1 MFDHLKY
8 LTSFIFPMCV
18 VGFLLSAPHDSGTA
32 LVWTIP
38 LWLLIV
44 IDWLSPRINPYQ
56 VKHIVSS
63 WYYDG
68 ILYVLAFF
76 QFLIISLLVIDA
88 SQFQWNSPGD
98 MVTSFVN
105 LIVMR
110 ILVGTTSGSSAFI
123 VAHELIHRPRRIQ
136 RILGRCLLYSV
147 CYDHFAL
154 AHLRGHHQ
162 RVATPD
168 DIATAV
174 MGESFKRYW
183 QRIFV
188 DHFIYAWDSESNRL
202 GFSSKPLFHRRMLAN
217 RVLVGLI
224 IEFMLILLILFFFGW
239 AAAFIFLYQ
248 ALAGI
253 RLLETINYYQ
263 HWGLQKGKAK
273 NILAWVNQSC
283 FTEYALIGLSNH
295 IGHHQNAGIPFY
307 QIPFADDGPKMPYGY
322 FVTNLWVK
330 LNNSSYRRA
339 SEKILQQFGHLNS
352 LHEQEQTD
360 KRVVKLPSS
369 IIMENHSKL

>member
-8 LTSFIFPMCV
+8 LISFIFPV
-18 VGFLLSAPHDSGTA
+18 SVASFLITGPYDILSALT
-32 LVWTIP
+32 WTIP

-44 IDWLSPRINPYQ
+44 VDWLSPRINPYQ

-68 ILYVLAFF
+68 ILYALSFF
-76 QFLIISLLVIDA
+76 QFLIISLLVLDA
-88 SQFQWNSPGD
+88 SQLRWDSSSEIA
-98 MVTSFVN
+98 TSFVN

-123 VAHELIHRPRRIQ
+123 VAHELIHRSGRMQ

-168 DIATAV
+168 DIATAGL
-174 MGESFKRYW
+174 GESFKHYW
-183 QRIFV
+183 ARVFA
-188 DHFIYAWDSESNRL
+188 DHFKYAWNSELKRL
-202 GFSSKPLFHRRMLAN
+202 GIEGESLFHYRMLAN
-217 RVLVGLI
+217 RVFLGGMVELTLV
-224 IEFMLILLILFFFGW
+224 LLILFFFGW
-239 AAAFIFLYQ
+239 ASAFIFLYQ

-263 HWGLQKGKAK
+263 HWGLQSGKAK
-273 NILAWVNQSC
+273 NTLAWVNQSS

-295 IGHHQNAGIPFY
+295 IGHHQHAGIPFY
-307 QIPFADDGPKMPYGY
+307 EIPFAEQGPKMPYGY

-330 LNNSSYRRA
+330 LNNVSYRRA
-339 SEKILQQFGHLNS
+339 SEKILQQFGYLNS
-352 LHEQEQTD
+352 WPERKQTD
-360 KRVVKLPSS
+360 EKLVKLASS
-369 IIMENHSKL
+369 IIMENHSEL